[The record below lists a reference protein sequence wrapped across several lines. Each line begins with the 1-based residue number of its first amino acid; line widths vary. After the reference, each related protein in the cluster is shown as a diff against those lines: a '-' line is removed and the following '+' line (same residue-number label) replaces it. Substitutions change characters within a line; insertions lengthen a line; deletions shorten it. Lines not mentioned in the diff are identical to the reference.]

1 MEKHNNQIYLDK
13 CLWDQLVMVL
23 YTIEE
28 NPLKL
33 DKTIHRAQIDKLL
46 LFLKWFK
53 YFSNPR

>member
-1 MEKHNNQIYLDK
+1 
-13 CLWDQLVMVL
+13 MVL

-46 LFLKWFK
+46 LFLK
-53 YFSNPR
+53 